1 MKISSKTQYAILAMT
16 HLASHYDEGKIV
28 STGEIAEAQ
37 KIPFKFLTHVMLNL
51 QEYGL
56 VKAVR
61 GKLGGYKLSREP
73 SQISLGDVTRAVEG
87 SVVRCDVDIETP
99 AYAAV
104 EAIWGGLTKSIEE
117 RLNSTDIKMLA
128 AMTKGKA

>member
-1 MKISSKTQYAILAMT
+1 VKISSKTQYAVLAMM
-16 HLASHYDEGKIV
+16 HLATRHGDGKPV
-28 STGEIAEAQ
+28 PTGEIAEAQ

-56 VKAVR
+56 VKALR
-61 GKLGGYKLSREP
+61 GKRGGYMLGREP
-73 SQISLGDVTRAVEG
+73 SLISMGDVVRAVEG

-104 EAIWGGLTKSIEE
+104 EALWGDLTKNIEG
-117 RLNSTDIKMLA
+117 RLNSTDIKTMIA
-128 AMTKGKA
+128 RAQGRA